1 MKQVYSNLTK
11 QRTVQELKQMH
22 TSPALWGAEGSP
34 HKLPATLKV
43 AQKHLPSKFQ
53 PAAQGG
59 TGEQKHKQSFQEQ
72 VRALAALHLC

>member
-11 QRTVQELKQMH
+11 QRTVEELKQMHTSPQHKLKQMH
-22 TSPALWGAEGSP
+22 TSPALCGAEGSP

-53 PAAQGG
+53 AAAQGG
-59 TGEQKHKQSFQEQ
+59 TGEQKHKQ
-72 VRALAALHLC
+72 